1 MPSDLDLA
9 RDEWLAAQ
17 ERLLAAEEDL
27 RTFEQSL
34 AGLDVL
40 FEEHID
46 RSASLQRGRDR
57 ARGLSDDAM
66 KRLELVKRRHR
77 LQQR

>member
-17 ERLLAAEEDL
+17 ERLLDAEEDL

-66 KRLELVKRRHR
+66 RRLELVKRRHR

>member
-17 ERLLAAEEDL
+17 ERMLAAEQEL
-27 RTFEQSL
+27 RVFEQSL

-46 RSASLQRGRDR
+46 RSASLQRIRDK
-57 ARGLSDDAM
+57 AREHSDDAM
-66 KRLELVKRRHR
+66 GRLEHARHRHR